1 MPKTNA
7 GKSGKKNA
15 SAKGKILIVEDEK
28 PLAHAVELKLTN
40 EGYETRLAH
49 DGEEGLAAVGE
60 FKPSL
65 IILDLVMPKLDGF
78 GVLEELKRRKIDVP
92 VMVVSSLGQP
102 EDEKR
107 VRTLGAKEFLPK
119 SRTPLSQIVE
129 KIKSLL
135 P

>member
-1 MPKTNA
+1 MPKTIA
-7 GKSGKKNA
+7 GKGSKKNA
-15 SAKGKILIVEDEK
+15 SAKGKILVIEDER

-60 FKPSL
+60 FKPAL

-78 GVLEELKRRKIDVP
+78 GVLEELKRRKINVP

-107 VRTLGAKEFLPK
+107 VRALGAKDFLPK
-119 SRTPLSQIVE
+119 SRTPLSVIVE